1 MCLLFIFDSSLGN
14 CLKKIIKKRKT
25 PRFVLSGSEYVG
37 NYDPFFTLYVLC
49 AFVMPY
55 SEIEFQTGMPLST
68 DASVESFDLN
78 SSVFVLSFI
87 SVSIQNPNHSP

>member
-1 MCLLFIFDSSLGN
+1 
-14 CLKKIIKKRKT
+14 
-25 PRFVLSGSEYVG
+25 
-37 NYDPFFTLYVLC
+37 
-49 AFVMPY
+49 MPY